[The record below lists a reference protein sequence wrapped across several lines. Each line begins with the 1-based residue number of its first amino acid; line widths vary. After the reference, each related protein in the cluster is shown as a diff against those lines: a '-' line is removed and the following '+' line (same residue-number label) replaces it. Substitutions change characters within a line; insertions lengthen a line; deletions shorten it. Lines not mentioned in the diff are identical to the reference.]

1 MSTTEDKRR
10 TVECVVIGEIRT
22 PYKRLSDCPRTV
34 HENPAICTLL
44 LEPAY
49 VDGLLG
55 LERESHVLV
64 LYWLDQARR
73 DRLRRPERPDREDLG
88 VFALRTPH
96 RPNPIAAIVV
106 PLVEIRGNEVDVRGL
121 DCLDGTPLLDIKRAV
136 FFDTGDHQTAV

>member
-1 MSTTEDKRR
+1 MSATEDKRR

-44 LEPAY
+44 LDPAY

-88 VFALRTPH
+88 KRRWATGNPSRFA
-96 RPNPIAAIVV
+96 
-106 PLVEIRGNEVDVRGL
+106 VDHPVASMGPA
-121 DCLDGTPLLDIKRAV
+121 CAS
-136 FFDTGDHQTAV
+136 